1 MRFTLGALREILQGR
16 TYAAKV
22 ALLPASKHQRMTH
35 SSASGGS
42 ISMHSKVSEPCTI
55 MFCLPCM

>member
-35 SSASGGS
+35 SSASGGP
-42 ISMHSKVSEPCTI
+42 IGMHSKGLNSA
-55 MFCLPCM
+55 